1 MKKELKM
8 GILGLSLV
16 IPSFLV
22 LFVVVVI
29 PIILSFIE
37 SLKNKSGGFDFSN
50 YTSLFTDK
58 MMVSNIIFTLKV
70 TIISVVL
77 VMLISY
83 ALAVFMRFS
92 SGAMVEW
99 IRKLYM
105 IPIFIPGVIAT
116 YGLINL
122 LGDHGWLAR
131 FMLVLHLGHLPR
143 IIFDMKGIIIA
154 SLWFNIP
161 FTTMLLSSALS
172 GISNSIIESAQDVG
186 AGKLK
191 IFLRLILPLSYK
203 TLLVAVTFVFMG
215 VIGSFTAPFLMG
227 PNAPQML
234 GVSMDQIFSVFQ
246 DKEQAAALAFFTFF
260 LCSGMGYFYIR
271 TMVKDET
278 ARI

>member
-8 GILGLSLV
+8 GILGLLLV

-37 SLKNKSGGFDFSN
+37 SFKNKSGGFDLSN
-50 YTSLFTDK
+50 YQSLFIDK
-58 MMVSNIIFTLKV
+58 MMISNIIFTLKV

-77 VMLISY
+77 VMIISY

-92 SGAMVEW
+92 SGVMVDW

-122 LGDHGWLAR
+122 LGDHGWLSR
-131 FMLVLHLGHLPR
+131 FMLMLHLGTLPR
-143 IIFDMKGIIIA
+143 IIFDIKGIIIA

-172 GISNSIIESAQDVG
+172 GISDSVIESAQDVG

-191 IFLRLILPLSYK
+191 IFFRLILPLSYK

-215 VIGSFTAPFLMG
+215 VIGSFTAPFLIG

-246 DKEQAAALAFFTFF
+246 EKEQAAALAFFTFF

-271 TMVKDET
+271 TMVKDE
-278 ARI
+278 ASRI

>member
-1 MKKELKM
+1 MKKEMKM
-8 GILGLSLV
+8 GILGLLLV

-22 LFVVVVI
+22 LFVVVII
-29 PIILSFIE
+29 PIAYSFIE
-37 SLKNKSGGFDFSN
+37 SLKNKSGGFGLSN
-50 YTSLFTDK
+50 YTFLFTDK
-58 MMVSNIIFTLKV
+58 MMISNIIFTLKV

-77 VMLISY
+77 VMIISY
-83 ALAVFMRFS
+83 ALAIFMRFS
-92 SGAMVEW
+92 SGVMVEW

-122 LGDHGWLAR
+122 LGGHGWLAR
-131 FMLVLHLGHLPR
+131 FMLVLHLGILPR
-143 IIFDMKGIIIA
+143 IIFDMKGIIVA

-172 GISNSIIESAQDVG
+172 GISNSVIESAQDVG
-186 AGKLK
+186 AGKFK

-215 VIGSFTAPFLMG
+215 VMGSFTAPFLLG

-234 GVSMDQIFSVFQ
+234 GVSMDQIFGVFRE
-246 DKEQAAALAFFTFF
+246 KEQAAALAFFTFF

-271 TMVKDET
+271 TMVKDEA